1 MTGHARL
8 GASEDFEIGVRY
20 SAHPVVVSVHGEVDI
35 STATEL
41 GDIVNVV
48 IDGRQRGVVLDLA
61 RCSFLDASGLEVMAT
76 AARRLRLLALSETL
90 VVRTPSAMVRRIMTI
105 TGLDQVVTIEELPP
119 SVTHLDRE
127 QEDFGRFTGIRA
139 DEDTV
144 AHSLSEVT
152 TIPADRDVVDGALR
166 LVVALARATVD
177 GADGVSISL
186 SRHGILSTVAA
197 SDQTILDMDAD
208 QYVTGEGPCV
218 DASIKGRWF
227 HATSLDAETRWP
239 AFVPKAKT
247 LGINAIL
254 SNPLLAGD
262 RPVGA
267 LNIYSN
273 RSGAFKV
280 KDQNLAAVFAAEA
293 SSVLTNAGAGV
304 TDEQLAGR
312 LVEALHSRE
321 IISQAQG
328 VLMKRDGVPA
338 EAAYALLRQF
348 SRTSNRSIR
357 DLAEETVALS
367 LGPELRTTA
376 GSRGAD
382 D

>member
-1 MTGHARL
+1 MTGRARL
-8 GASEDFEIGVRY
+8 VASEDFEIGVSY
-20 SAHPVVVSVHGEVDI
+20 SAAAVVVSVHGEVDI

-41 GDIVNVV
+41 GDIVNAV
-48 IDGRQRGVVLDLA
+48 IDGRERGVVLDLA

-90 VVRTPSAMVRRIMTI
+90 VVRTPSAIVRRIMTI
-105 TGLDQVVTIEELPP
+105 TGLDQLVTIEELPP

-127 QEDFGRFTGIRA
+127 REDWGRFTGIRA

-144 AHSLSEVT
+144 AHSLREVT
-152 TIPADRDVVDGALR
+152 TIPADHDVVDGALR

-227 HATSLDAETRWP
+227 HAASLDAETRWP
-239 AFVPKAKT
+239 EFVPKAKT

-280 KDQNLAAVFAAEA
+280 KDQTLAAVFASEA

-312 LVEALHSRE
+312 LVEALHARE

-367 LGPELRTTA
+367 LGPEMRTTA

-382 D
+382 E